1 MNNDNMNQDLVDEI
15 DYLIDLLTKSGFFS
29 TDEILEILEDQFFE
43 EEIDFSNF
51 NISQNTF
58 SNDNFSRLEKVFN
71 NLTFEGIICIHNCG
85 YDVQEGVND
94 AFEVHIHL
102 TNNGFSPKGFC
113 FYTFE
118 DIEEAIFD
126 SKLKITF
133 GDYDND
139 KNKALSVGKTI
150 FKYLKN
156 ENFNIDW
163 DETINTQI
171 EINPFIWDKSYN
183 SQKEY
188 EIEGAY
194 ETFKKIGV

>member
-1 MNNDNMNQDLVDEI
+1 M
-15 DYLIDLLTKSGFFS
+15 
-29 TDEILEILEDQFFE
+29 
-43 EEIDFSNF
+43 
-51 NISQNTF
+51 
-58 SNDNFSRLEKVFN
+58 
-71 NLTFEGIICIHNCG
+71 
-85 YDVQEGVND
+85 
-94 AFEVHIHL
+94 
-102 TNNGFSPKGFC
+102 
-113 FYTFE
+113 
-118 DIEEAIFD
+118 
-126 SKLKITF
+126 KITF